1 MIRPGVFC
9 QSYMS
14 GFVVA
19 NLIIFAGLKSTGN
32 TKLEIIEKEQRA
44 MKTVTSGQPGDFKGH
59 WMAPTC
65 DISKAVLHIASN
77 WVPYPFWKPRL
88 LFLF

>member
-1 MIRPGVFC
+1 MLTQRG
-9 QSYMS
+9 
-14 GFVVA
+14 
-19 NLIIFAGLKSTGN
+19 
-32 TKLEIIEKEQRA
+32 EQGISPLLLTPPQAPRWMA
-44 MKTVTSGQPGDFKGH
+44 VPAFPITTLTAVKTVTSGQPGDFKGH

-88 LFLF
+88 LFPF